1 MFQQVGKY
9 INTLG
14 RTEMWNKK
22 LQEIKKMNAIF
33 GEEINDGATDPADIF
48 E

>member
-1 MFQQVGKY
+1 
-9 INTLG
+9 
-14 RTEMWNKK
+14 MWNKK

-33 GEEINDGATDPADIF
+33 GEEINDGATEKDR